1 MRAVLVNGLL
11 AVLAA
16 TVVTTAVA
24 AAARGLGVDLE
35 IPGSGT
41 IPLSGIAAVTAFF
54 SIVGVVIA
62 AAFARW
68 STRPAERFLWTTCS
82 LTAVSLVPPLI
93 AGADAGTTIALV
105 VLHLVAA
112 ALVIPVVARSLRA
125 RQLHAVVGG

>member
-41 IPLSGIAAVTAFF
+41 IPLSG
-54 SIVGVVIA
+54 IA